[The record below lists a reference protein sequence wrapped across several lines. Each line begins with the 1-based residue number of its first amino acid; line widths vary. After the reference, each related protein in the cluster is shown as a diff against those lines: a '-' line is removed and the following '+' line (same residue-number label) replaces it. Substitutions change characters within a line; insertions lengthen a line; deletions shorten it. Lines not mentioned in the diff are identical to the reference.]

1 MPPARLVLQAP
12 RTIACRVP
20 GLKRILMVAS
30 VPSSMTAFNGPTF
43 FCLTG
48 TTAKRPGSRTER
60 PRHRS
65 MSSTQLSERSIRPS
79 SSARSDRRNVAN
91 MHAAAGDTVAAA
103 HRARRKTSVAVFTW
117 PSRMTPAWSRS
128 DQMGTEKGEA
138 LLACFRQDRSEAVAG
153 CGGDS

>member
-1 MPPARLVLQAP
+1 
-12 RTIACRVP
+12 
-20 GLKRILMVAS
+20 
-30 VPSSMTAFNGPTF
+30 
-43 FCLTG
+43 
-48 TTAKRPGSRTER
+48 
-60 PRHRS
+60 